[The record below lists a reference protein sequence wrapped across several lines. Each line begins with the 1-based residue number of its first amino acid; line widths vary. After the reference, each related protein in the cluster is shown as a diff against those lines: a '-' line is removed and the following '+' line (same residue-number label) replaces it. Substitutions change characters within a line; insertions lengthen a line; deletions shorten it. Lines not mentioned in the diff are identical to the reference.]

1 MDYLVNNKQQQQQT
15 NKKYH
20 WPLKAVVK
28 ALSSQSKRNKG
39 GKAKQSKLSLLQFKT
54 YVRFSFC
61 FSSVLLL
68 GKVKFCIFMARPVRF
83 EKKLWMLCKG

>member
-1 MDYLVNNKQQQQQT
+1 MDYLVNNKPQHNKQT
-15 NKKYH
+15 NH
-20 WPLKAVVK
+20 WPLKEVVK

-54 YVRFSFC
+54 YVCFSFC

-68 GKVKFCIFMARPVRF
+68 GKVKFCIFMAQPVRF
-83 EKKLWMLCKG
+83 EKSCGC